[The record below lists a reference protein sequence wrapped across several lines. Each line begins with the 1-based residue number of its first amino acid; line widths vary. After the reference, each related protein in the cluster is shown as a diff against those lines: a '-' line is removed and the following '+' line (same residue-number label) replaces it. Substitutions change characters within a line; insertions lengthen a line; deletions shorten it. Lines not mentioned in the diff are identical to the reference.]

1 MLDQEAN
8 SIHLTFCMW
17 MIGLDSTEVDTVTV
31 VQVLWAAMLV
41 VGENIVPSYGTINN
55 SLSVL
60 EVEGDVA
67 LQIIAVL
74 TVVLDLRV
82 SMVSLLK
89 LQYHLDRMM
98 TICRN
103 FLSDENSHLSIVP
116 QQIVSIQGIKR
127 VYMHF
132 TNISI
137 MALHQMHPML
147 RIVLVDKVEV

>member
-1 MLDQEAN
+1 MSRDA
-8 SIHLTFCMW
+8 
-17 MIGLDSTEVDTVTV
+17 G
-31 VQVLWAAMLV
+31 
-41 VGENIVPSYGTINN
+41 GGGGYN

-74 TVVLDLRV
+74 TAVLVPDLRV
-82 SMVSLLK
+82 SMVRLLK

-103 FLSDENSHLSIVP
+103 FLSDDNSHQSIVP
-116 QQIVSIQGIKR
+116 QQIVLIQGIER
-127 VYMHF
+127 VYLHF

>member
-1 MLDQEAN
+1 
-8 SIHLTFCMW
+8 
-17 MIGLDSTEVDTVTV
+17 
-31 VQVLWAAMLV
+31 MLV
-41 VGENIVPSYGTINN
+41 VREDIVPSYGTINN

-74 TVVLDLRV
+74 MVVMDPDLRV
-82 SMVSLLK
+82 SMVRLLK

-98 TICRN
+98 AICRN
-103 FLSDENSHLSIVP
+103 FLSDENLHQSIVP

-127 VYMHF
+127 VYLHF

-137 MALHQMHPML
+137 MALHQMYPML